1 MVLTHFKLIRNKI
14 FEYLVLLNISLIE
27 WYIYKSL
34 IIIICMISFFSF
46 DIVYIQLVKS
56 EDKLLLVEMCTNNR
70 KEYLSPKLLT
80 EMGWFEVSELN
91 KERNDWIQVEDLG
104 GRVLF
109 VDYHCSF
116 SCLPNQIPG
125 FRPNSI
131 IFKGIFGSHINEH
144 ESYEVFEFGEQG
156 FRSFED
162 IPEYIRLFPSP
173 PWIFSNG

>member
-1 MVLTHFKLIRNKI
+1 
-14 FEYLVLLNISLIE
+14 
-27 WYIYKSL
+27 
-34 IIIICMISFFSF
+34 
-46 DIVYIQLVKS
+46 
-56 EDKLLLVEMCTNNR
+56 
-70 KEYLSPKLLT
+70 
-80 EMGWFEVSELN
+80 MGWFEVSELN

-131 IFKGIFGSHINEH
+131 IFKGIFGCYTNQH

-173 PWIFSNG
+173 PWIFSNGSFIAKHN